1 MRIVFWL
8 FTQIFLIKSMHNLT
22 DRLARRH
29 NPEGHISVR
38 ATLRVQFLRKVGTS
52 ELDIQNPA
60 FCEN

>member
-1 MRIVFWL
+1 
-8 FTQIFLIKSMHNLT
+8 MHNLT